1 VITYVESGYARK
13 VEDTF
18 INFRMLQFSIEEV
31 FIELSLMGK
40 RMKLEG

>member
-1 VITYVESGYARK
+1 VIAYVESGYTRK
-13 VEDTF
+13 V
-18 INFRMLQFSIEEV
+18 NFRMFQLNIEEV